1 MLSFR
6 IPYLLILPATLLSG
20 GCFAPRATQQG
31 PPANV
36 PAVVLSSE
44 QLTSPSGELSTRL
57 PRDWI
62 TLDAR
67 QFEEP
72 QIFVVA
78 CNPTY
83 TMSVIVSESP
93 IDQGMRSRFEKDGEK
108 GLVEMSFEKRQ
119 RRSNGRATMVGDI
132 QEFAIG
138 PRRFSAYTYTT
149 DSSRTLTRV
158 AVFFTP
164 RNFFECA
171 MTQLTFG
178 SGDIPDLATMVYLHQ
193 VILGG
198 MEW

>member
-1 MLSFR
+1 MRSIRTFQAFVVPLV
-6 IPYLLILPATLLSG
+6 LLCG
-20 GCFAPRATQQG
+20 GCFAPRTTQQG
-31 PPANV
+31 PPANL
-36 PAVVLSSE
+36 PAITLSSE

-57 PRDWI
+57 PNDWI
-62 TLDAR
+62 TLDAQ

-72 QIFVVA
+72 QIFVIA

-93 IDQGMRSRFEKDGEK
+93 IDPALRSRFEKDGER
-108 GLVEMSFEKRQ
+108 GLVEMSFEKRR

-132 QEFAIG
+132 EEFVIG

-149 DSSRTLTRV
+149 DSSRTVTRV

-178 SGDIPDLATMVYLHQ
+178 SADIPDVATMKYLHQ